1 MFAVSSYTRLI
12 IGLVVGC
19 WLLMPAQGAFI
30 PMAEANEARVTIQ
43 GTGQPLPR
51 FMTLKSDKVHMRT
64 GPGMKYPII
73 YVYQR
78 DGMPLRVV
86 REFDVWREV
95 VDLDGERGWMH
106 SSTLSL
112 KRMAMIT
119 ANGVNVMQSDAAS
132 SPVIAL
138 AEKGAVVELMVCGTD
153 WCRVESGRIR
163 GWIQKRYLWGVF
175 SDEVF

>member
-1 MFAVSSYTRLI
+1 
-12 IGLVVGC
+12 
-19 WLLMPAQGAFI
+19 
-30 PMAEANEARVTIQ
+30 
-43 GTGQPLPR
+43 
-51 FMTLKSDKVHMRT
+51 
-64 GPGMKYPII
+64 
-73 YVYQR
+73 
-78 DGMPLRVV
+78 
-86 REFDVWREV
+86 
-95 VDLDGERGWMH
+95 
-106 SSTLSL
+106 
-112 KRMAMIT
+112 MIT